1 MLNNIGLPG
10 LLLIA
15 VVVLVLF
22 GRGKISSL
30 MGEVGKGITAFK
42 KGVDDSKKEIED
54 EASDVARDVTP
65 EEEKE
70 YRRRQKSRNLVLGGI
85 LLFMAVLFY
94 AITIV
99 RM

>member
-1 MLNNIGLPG
+1 M
-10 LLLIA
+10 
-15 VVVLVLF
+15 
-22 GRGKISSL
+22 
-30 MGEVGKGITAFK
+30 
-42 KGVDDSKKEIED
+42 
-54 EASDVARDVTP
+54 TP

-70 YRRRQKSRNLVLGGI
+70 SRRRQKSRNLVLGGI

>member
-1 MLNNIGLPG
+1 M
-10 LLLIA
+10 
-15 VVVLVLF
+15 
-22 GRGKISSL
+22 
-30 MGEVGKGITAFK
+30 
-42 KGVDDSKKEIED
+42 
-54 EASDVARDVTP
+54 TP

-85 LLFMAVLFY
+85 LLFMAILFY